1 MDGVPNVQ
9 PRLTSCFLRHTAF
22 QCAHIVALG
31 LQESL
36 NSFQSLPPQRHRGML
51 RLRRR
56 PVQLQT
62 CAFRIA
68 SGVIDT
74 RTFANMQ
81 DDEGYAIHLRIRV
94 LFAMYIIDVR

>member
-1 MDGVPNVQ
+1 MCSLDWPPVSYDIQHFNVHTSWRLVCRNRSIAFSRYLPNGIVEC
-9 PRLTSCFLRHTAF
+9 SG
-22 QCAHIVALG
+22 CADD
-31 LQESL
+31 QT
-36 NSFQSLPPQRHRGML
+36 R
-51 RLRRR
+51 
-56 PVQLQT
+56 LQT
-62 CAFRIA
+62 RAFRIA

>member
-1 MDGVPNVQ
+1 MTLPDAMVHPSVVVAGIEGSLDRMHCSIAFSRYLPNSIVEC
-9 PRLTSCFLRHTAF
+9 SG
-22 QCAHIVALG
+22 CADD
-31 LQESL
+31 
-36 NSFQSLPPQRHRGML
+36 QSR
-51 RLRRR
+51 
-56 PVQLQT
+56 LQT
-62 CAFRIA
+62 HAFRIA

>member
-1 MDGVPNVQ
+1 
-9 PRLTSCFLRHTAF
+9 
-22 QCAHIVALG
+22 
-31 LQESL
+31 
-36 NSFQSLPPQRHRGML
+36 ML

-62 CAFRIA
+62 RAFRIA

-81 DDEGYAIHLRIRV
+81 DDEGYAIHPRIRV
-94 LFAMYIIDVR
+94 LFDISSTYVNLFMA